1 MSRVNDRDYIYL
13 VWKDYKN
20 RQRYIVGELSKNG
33 KYEFKYRINDLDTVI
48 EKGFEPLIAFP
59 NIKEVYESHD
69 IFPAFSSRLPDRR
82 RKDVKEILAKY
93 KLEKYDAFE
102 LLKKSGGKLPT
113 DSFEFIDPIFLDE
126 ANIERE
132 FYVAGVRHHDYC
144 NGKDK
149 NLRFKVEINEKL
161 VLEKDQNN
169 KYDRFAVKVMNIENK
184 VLGFVPVFFSKE
196 ISEAIDIGRKIECF
210 VINKDCDN
218 TCEECIKVKLS
229 IHW

>member
-1 MSRVNDRDYIYL
+1 MIRVNDRDYIYL
-13 VWKDYKN
+13 VWKDYKT
-20 RQRYIVGELSKNG
+20 RLRYIVGELSKNG
-33 KYEFKYRINDLDTVI
+33 KYEFKYKINDIDNI
-48 EKGFEPLIAFP
+48 IKNGFEPLIAFP
-59 NIKEVYESHD
+59 NINEVYESYD

-113 DSFEFIDPIFLDE
+113 DSLEFIDPIFLDE

-149 NLRFKVEINEKL
+149 DLTFKIEINENL
-161 VLEKDQNN
+161 ILEKDENN
-169 KYDRFAVKVMNIENK
+169 EYDRFAVKIMNTENK
-184 VLGFVPVFFSKE
+184 VLGFVPAFFSKE
-196 ISEAIDIGRKIECF
+196 VCEAIESGRKIECV
-210 VINKDCDN
+210 VINKECDN
-218 TCEECIKVKLS
+218 ICEECIKVRLT
-229 IHW
+229 IE